1 MTNIIDPPDPD
12 TNNQYNWALWLA
24 QELGVKVFPVDHP
37 GSKTCQG
44 LHEHEPEANNPLT
57 CTDRGKVAAYAFTK
71 KATNKV
77 DTITAWWTGG
87 LYNVGV
93 YMSGSG
99 LIVIDE
105 DLLDALAK
113 YAADNGKEIPITFTV
128 STAKGRHHYFYD
140 TENGTFGN
148 HEGALAE
155 YGINVRSGNAYV
167 VGPGSMHVSGTVY
180 EVEILAPIVPLPTWI
195 RDAIRA
201 KPNGHKDEPADS
213 SNGFNGFELPKVIRG
228 DRPDRPGE
236 RDNVLFAFASSLRAQ
251 SINYATAK
259 LMMEM
264 AWSRCEQPPIAHT
277 AFTWDKALAKLDN
290 AYQYPPG
297 RSDGYEPRN
306 GENETEAE
314 DEDDSWTPVDLGAV
328 LDGTFERVQAT
339 IGHRND
345 DVAVLYPGKEHSVI
359 GEPETGKG
367 WLLLH
372 VAADEIT
379 RGGRVLYIDFE
390 DDEGTVVGRLHRELG
405 VPADDIKARFFY
417 VRPDSPG
424 IQRYGRLLE
433 TTDPALV
440 VLDGVTEGYGL
451 HGWQIKENDDSP
463 KWRTAFVKP
472 AMRRGAATLSTD
484 HVVKNGEAR
493 NGYAIGGQH
502 KKAGLTGVLF
512 ELINVQPFG
521 KGMRGKSKLVIHKD
535 RNGDLRQHGIPDSKQ
550 PRIAHFADLYL
561 DATGTD
567 LKLELRPPNPPR
579 DPGDSTG

>member
-1 MTNIIDPPDPD
+1 MNRSRPMIRLILVRAPVSTEPTTVTAPRAVRHDEHHRPTRPRYKQPVQLGAVVGPGTWGEGIPRRPPRQQDMPR
-12 TNNQYNWALWLA
+12 AA
-24 QELGVKVFPVDHP
+24 RARAR
-37 GSKTCQG
+37 S
-44 LHEHEPEANNPLT
+44 EHPLT

-105 DLLDALAK
+105 DLLDARAK
-113 YAADNGKEIPITFTV
+113 YAADHGKEIPITFTV

-277 AFTWDKALAKLDN
+277 AFTWDKA
-290 AYQYPPG
+290 
-297 RSDGYEPRN
+297 
-306 GENETEAE
+306 
-314 DEDDSWTPVDLGAV
+314 
-328 LDGTFERVQAT
+328 
-339 IGHRND
+339 
-345 DVAVLYPGKEHSVI
+345 
-359 GEPETGKG
+359 
-367 WLLLH
+367 
-372 VAADEIT
+372 
-379 RGGRVLYIDFE
+379 
-390 DDEGTVVGRLHRELG
+390 
-405 VPADDIKARFFY
+405 
-417 VRPDSPG
+417 
-424 IQRYGRLLE
+424 
-433 TTDPALV
+433 
-440 VLDGVTEGYGL
+440 
-451 HGWQIKENDDSP
+451 
-463 KWRTAFVKP
+463 
-472 AMRRGAATLSTD
+472 
-484 HVVKNGEAR
+484 
-493 NGYAIGGQH
+493 
-502 KKAGLTGVLF
+502 
-512 ELINVQPFG
+512 
-521 KGMRGKSKLVIHKD
+521 
-535 RNGDLRQHGIPDSKQ
+535 
-550 PRIAHFADLYL
+550 
-561 DATGTD
+561 
-567 LKLELRPPNPPR
+567 
-579 DPGDSTG
+579 